1 MKDFIEGEE
10 WKDIKGYEGK
20 YQISNF
26 GRVYSFCQE
35 GKIMAQRVVNKYLAV
50 SINGVKTLKV
60 HRLVA
65 MAFVENDYNKPFVD
79 HIDGDKLNNRANNLR
94 WCTRRE
100 NLNYDNVKRKSST
113 GVKGVIAT
121 KHNSYYYCINFNLK
135 KYQSKSYKSIEET
148 KIAYDNHMNEL
159 HKKDLLTQI
168 LNKHKN

>member
-100 NLNYDNVKRKSST
+100 NLRTRQDCCLNNPWVCHEHLN
-113 GVKGVIAT
+113 GVTIIHLMDDPIGLD
-121 KHNSYYYCINFNLK
+121 HNL
-135 KYQSKSYKSIEET
+135 
-148 KIAYDNHMNEL
+148 ARL
-159 HKKDLLTQI
+159 
-168 LNKHKN
+168 